1 MLKPRHGAPY
11 GEAKT
16 GEQWK
21 EGKQKAFQSPA
32 APWQLWD
39 SQGAANTRWGTEAF
53 YSEGDGGEMECK
65 EQPAYLTLKGMSVS
79 SEAFEIRASIM
90 VLRHQKAA

>member
-1 MLKPRHGAPY
+1 M
-11 GEAKT
+11 

-32 APWQLWD
+32 ALWQLWD
-39 SQGAANTRWGTEAF
+39 RQGAANTHWGTEVF
-53 YSEGDGGEMECK
+53 YSEGDGRRDGM
-65 EQPAYLTLKGMSVS
+65 QRAAYSTLKAMSVS
-79 SEAFEIRASIM
+79 SEAFETSASIM